1 MAAVGAEFWPHSHS
15 EMSERIRRHDWGA
28 TALGTPDAWPA
39 SLRLLLDTIL
49 EAPLPMCILWGD
61 QAQQLYNDA
70 HAALIGDRHPAEL
83 GQPACHRWGAT
94 WTLLEPAC
102 DTARRGEPRVLR
114 NQQLVIERDGAPVEA
129 WFDLALSPIRNAS
142 HGIGGLLLCL
152 SETSERVRTETRLS
166 QTALHY
172 KLSAEVH
179 RASEQRLQLA
189 LEASDLIGIWDWA
202 IQASEIPAGA
212 ELSRILPVAQSG
224 PNGLSSEAF
233 FDHVH
238 PDDVPRLRAALERCI
253 VERGTLD
260 ERYRLRSDDGVTRW
274 ALARGRCH
282 CDEQGW
288 PQRFPGAVMNITG
301 QQASE
306 DALRQSE
313 AELKMVTDA
322 LPVLIGYVDAEE
334 RFRFNNRYYSDW
346 FGHSTEWL
354 LGKTAREVLGERGYA
369 ERQTSIRDALAGRD
383 VTFEAHSPHRD
394 GEARRMLVHYLPR
407 RDGQGNVLGFFVMA
421 LDVTE
426 RWRAEQA
433 LRELNETL
441 ESRIQDR
448 TQALA
453 EVYERLLKE
462 MASREQAQEAL
473 RQAQKMEAV
482 GQLTGGIAHDFNNM
496 LTGIIGGL
504 DLIQRY
510 IQSGRHGETQRFIDA
525 AVTSANRAAALTH
538 RLLAFARRQPLN
550 LKRVELNQLIESM
563 HDLLSRTLGS
573 HIHIRNQL
581 QQGLWPV
588 SSDENQ
594 LESALLNLV
603 INARDAMADGG
614 TLLLETRNVE
624 LYRQGDVGDLAAG
637 RYVILCLTD
646 TGCGMSP
653 KVLASVFEPFFTTK
667 PIGQGTGLGLS
678 MVYGFTRQ
686 AGGHIQIASEPGEG
700 TQVSL
705 YLPVFEDQGVSVAPA
720 GEDDGP
726 LQAQQGET
734 VLVVEDD
741 PAVRLLVIDVLQML
755 GYQTLEAADGNAA
768 IRLLES
774 TPTIDMLVTDVGLP
788 GMNGRQLAD
797 VARQHRPDL
806 PVLFMT
812 GYAKQAASAD
822 FLEPG
827 MDMISKPFNLDA
839 LAKRVRDM
847 LADSDQR

>member
-1 MAAVGAEFWPHSHS
+1 MAAVGAEFWPHSQS
-15 EMSERIRRHDWGA
+15 EMSERIRRHAWNESV
-28 TALGTPDAWPA
+28 LGPLDSWPQT
-39 SLRLLLDTIL
+39 LRLLLDTIL

-61 QAQQLYNDA
+61 QALQLYNDA
-70 HAALIGDRHPAEL
+70 HARLIGDRHPAEL
-83 GQPACHRWGAT
+83 GMPACRRWGAT
-94 WTLLEPAC
+94 WELLAPAC
-102 DTARRGEPRVLR
+102 DRARRGEPRTLR
-114 NQQLVIERDGAPVEA
+114 NQQLAVERDGQQVEA
-129 WFDLALSPIRNAS
+129 WFDLALSPIRNEP

-179 RASEQRLQLA
+179 RISEHRLQLA
-189 LEASDLIGIWDWA
+189 LEASDLVGIWDWN
-202 IQASEIPAGA
+202 IRSGGIPDHA
-212 ELSRILPVAQSG
+212 ELLRIAPVERSG
-224 PNGLSSEAF
+224 PTGLRHQAF
-233 FDHVH
+233 FEHVH
-238 PDDVPRLRAALERCI
+238 PDDIPRLQAALSRCI
-253 VERGTLD
+253 DGREELEV
-260 ERYRLRSDDGVTRW
+260 RYRLRSPDGTMRW
-274 ALARGRCH
+274 ALARGRRH
-282 CDEQGW
+282 CDEHGQ
-288 PQRFPGAVMNITG
+288 PQRFPGAVMDITR

-313 AELKMVTDA
+313 AELKMITDA
-322 LPVLIGYVDAEE
+322 LPVLIGYIDEDE
-334 RFRFNNRYYSDW
+334 RFRFNNRYYTEW
-346 FGHSTEWL
+346 FGHPLSWL
-354 LGKTAREVLGERGYA
+354 RGRAVREVLGEKAYA
-369 ERQTSIRDALAGRD
+369 ERRDCIHAALAGQH
-383 VTFEAHSPHRD
+383 VTFEASSPHRD
-394 GEARRMLVHYLPR
+394 GQPRRMLVHYLPR
-407 RDGQGNVLGFFVMA
+407 RDSQGKVLGFFVMA

-441 ESRIQDR
+441 ESRIQER

-510 IQSGRHGETQRFIDA
+510 IQSGRHDETQRFIDA

-550 LKRVELNQLIESM
+550 LKCVELNQLIESM

-573 HIHIRNQL
+573 HIRISNQL
-581 QQGLWPV
+581 QAGLWPV

-603 INARDAMADGG
+603 INARDAMPDGG
-614 TLLLETRNVE
+614 SLLLETHNVE
-624 LYRQGDVGDLAAG
+624 LRQQSEVGELAPG
-637 RYVILCLTD
+637 RYVILSLTD
-646 TGCGMSP
+646 SGCGMSA

-686 AGGHIQIASEPGEG
+686 AGGHVQIASEPGKG

-705 YLPVFEDQGVSVAPA
+705 YLPVFDSQPEAIPLTSEVH
-720 GEDDGP
+720 GP
-726 LQAQQGET
+726 LRARQGET

-741 PAVRLLVIDVLQML
+741 PAVRLLVLDVLQML
-755 GYQTLEAADGNAA
+755 GYQALEAADGNAA
-768 IRLLES
+768 VRILEN
-774 TPTIDMLVTDVGLP
+774 TPDIDLLVTDVGLP

-797 VARQHRPDL
+797 IARQQRAGL

-812 GYAKQAASAD
+812 GYARQAASSD

-847 LADSDQR
+847 LAKADQR

>member
-1 MAAVGAEFWPHSHS
+1 MAAVGAGPWPHSQS
-15 EMSERIRRHDWGA
+15 EMSERIRRHPWGE
-28 TALGTPDAWPA
+28 TALGCSATWPQ
-39 SLRLLLDTIL
+39 SLRLLLETIL
-49 EAPLPMCILWGD
+49 DAPLPMCILWGD
-61 QAQQLYNDA
+61 QALQLYNDA
-70 HAALIGDRHPAEL
+70 HAALLGDRHPAEL

-94 WTLLEPAC
+94 WELLDPAC
-102 DTARRGEPRVLR
+102 DRARRGEARILR
-114 NQQLVIERDGAPVEA
+114 NQRLALERDGQLVEA
-129 WFDLALSPIRNAS
+129 WFDLALSPIRDAP
-142 HGIGGLLLCL
+142 GIGGLLLCL

-166 QTALHY
+166 RTALHY
-172 KLSAEVH
+172 KLSAEAH
-179 RASEQRLQLA
+179 RISGQRLQLA
-189 LEASDLIGIWDWA
+189 LEASNLIGIWDWDL
-202 IQASEIPAGA
+202 ASSDLPEDA
-212 ELSRILPVAQSG
+212 ELLRIVPVERSG
-224 PNGLSSEAF
+224 PTGLRTEDF

-238 PDDVPRLRAALERCI
+238 PEDRPRLQAALAHCI
-253 VERGTLD
+253 ARGGDL
-260 ERYRLRSDDGVTRW
+260 EQRYRLRKPDGETHW
-274 ALARGRCH
+274 ALARGRRH
-282 CDEQGW
+282 CDEDGR
-288 PQRFPGAVMNITG
+288 PQRFPGAVMNITQ

-306 DALRQSE
+306 DALRQNE
-313 AELKMVTDA
+313 AELKMITDA
-322 LPVLIGYVDAEE
+322 LPVLIGYIDTAE

-346 FGHSTEWL
+346 FGHPIEWL
-354 LGKTAREVLGERGYA
+354 RGKTARAVLGEKVYA
-369 ERQTSIRDALAGRD
+369 ERRESIRAALAGQD
-383 VTFEAHSPHRD
+383 VIFEASSLHRD
-394 GEARRMLVHYLPR
+394 GQPRRMLVHYLPR
-407 RDGQGNVLGFFVMA
+407 RDAQDKVLGFFVMS

-441 ESRIQDR
+441 ESRIQER

-453 EVYERLLKE
+453 EVYERLLRE
-462 MASREQAQEAL
+462 MASREQAQDAL

-510 IQSGRHGETQRFIDA
+510 IQSGRHGETQRFIEA

-550 LKRVELNQLIESM
+550 LRRVELNQLIDSM
-563 HDLLSRTLGS
+563 HDLLSRTLGC

-581 QQGLWPV
+581 QDGLWPV

-603 INARDAMADGG
+603 INARDAMPDGG
-614 TLLLETRNVE
+614 DLLLETRNVE
-624 LYRQGDVGDLAAG
+624 LRQQGEVGELAPG
-637 RYVILCLTD
+637 RYVILRLTD
-646 TGCGMSP
+646 SGCGMSA

-686 AGGHIQIASEPGEG
+686 AGGHVQIASEPDQG

-705 YLPVFEDQGVSVAPA
+705 YLPVFDDLAEAAPPS
-720 GEDDGP
+720 GETEGP
-726 LQAQQGET
+726 LRAQQGET

-741 PAVRLLVIDVLQML
+741 PAVRLLVIDVLRML
-755 GYQTLEAADGNAA
+755 GYQALEAADGNAA
-768 IRLLES
+768 VRILEDAAA
-774 TPTIDMLVTDVGLP
+774 IDLLVTDVGLP

-797 VARQHRPDL
+797 IARQQHPGL

-812 GYAKQAASAD
+812 GYARQAANPD

-827 MDMISKPFNLDA
+827 MDMIGKPFNLDA

-847 LADSDQR
+847 LAKNDQR